1 MMYKINE
8 KANNQQQQ
16 ITYVLYMMIGSYF
29 HKSICSNRVLETKL
43 LLHYRDLPAKR
54 QEELEEK
61 VIANIEKELKEILPV
76 LSGMNCKVFIRK
88 QEGDYRMTF
97 ETGFEEVTAVVD
109 SKGKYRIQV
118 LEES

>member
-61 VIANIEKELKEILPV
+61 VIANIKLAIKECDKVCKHLHLP
-76 LSGMNCKVFIRK
+76 FHIR
-88 QEGDYRMTF
+88 Q
-97 ETGFEEVTAVVD
+97 
-109 SKGKYRIQV
+109 
-118 LEES
+118 